1 MWPIIRSH
9 TVRWL
14 YINASDGKSLDGDKR
29 RRWCRDGWSRE
40 PRPHILVECED
51 NRQGQQPVQKRRETL
66 FSDFSCY
73 RLISSKCFLFS
84 VISWS
89 RMYCPAHG
97 SLENVSLKM
106 DRAGRFTATGVWH
119 PHPHFWSL
127 RLFLTWIKRR
137 SAEEDLQRHFTRSPL
152 QELQSALLECFI
164 PSQLT
169 DLCSVI
175 CPHWGVHWRRLRLR
189 KKWQMGGKEEQE
201 VQQMEMESRKDIR
214 RIYVEERHLSK

>member
-1 MWPIIRSH
+1 
-9 TVRWL
+9 
-14 YINASDGKSLDGDKR
+14 
-29 RRWCRDGWSRE
+29 
-40 PRPHILVECED
+40 
-51 NRQGQQPVQKRRETL
+51 
-66 FSDFSCY
+66 
-73 RLISSKCFLFS
+73 
-84 VISWS
+84 
-89 RMYCPAHG
+89 MYCPAHG

-189 KKWQMGGKEEQE
+189 KKWQMGGKKSKKFNRWRWRVEKISEGF
-201 VQQMEMESRKDIR
+201 MLRKDIWANKTQKTKFEKGRCSRKKMWWRKEVHVWWQICHAELKPMNAKSKMGR
-214 RIYVEERHLSK
+214 RWDETQRMWKCKC